1 MDDRPIDTQ
10 TPPGKVQASVVGDI
24 LVRVRFGF
32 SDRYERLRDEQSRE
46 RQQ

>member
-24 LVRVRFGF
+24 LVRVRAAL
-32 SDRYERLRDEQSRE
+32 SDRYEVES
-46 RQQ
+46 